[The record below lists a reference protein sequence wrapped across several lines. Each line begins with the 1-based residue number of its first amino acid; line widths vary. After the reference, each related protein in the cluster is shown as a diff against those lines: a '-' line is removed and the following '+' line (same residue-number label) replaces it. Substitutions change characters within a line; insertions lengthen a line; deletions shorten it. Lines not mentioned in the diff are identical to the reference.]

1 MFSLFYLIMV
11 VGIFVLFAVFSVDF
25 RNVKW
30 LLMMFASSRLS
41 FHLPLVLTF
50 TVKSQNKKS
59 KRGKTTC
66 RPPKGLQYH
75 EEDPQPVNTICHP
88 PKELELKRRWSES
101 CIKFQYHEEDPK
113 PFKTTY
119 HPPMELQY
127 HEEDQ
132 IDPSVTSDKH
142 VKTSLVHQQ
151 KLELK
156 RRWSEPFIKFHY
168 HKEDPKPFRTTSHP
182 PRKLLY
188 NEEVEVE
195 IEPSVTSD

>member
-142 VKTSLVHQQ
+142 VKTSIVHHQ
-151 KLELK
+151 
-156 RRWSEPFIKFHY
+156 
-168 HKEDPKPFRTTSHP
+168 KEDPKPLRTTGRP
-182 PRKLLY
+182 PRKLQY
-188 NEEVEVE
+188 HEEVEVE